1 MLTMLLSISPDQAN
15 NELLDTKRER
25 DMLKEEKERE
35 VGALHNKLD
44 VMQTSYEAI
53 IQVIHS

>member
-1 MLTMLLSISPDQAN
+1 
-15 NELLDTKRER
+15 
-25 DMLKEEKERE
+25 MLKEEKERE

-53 IQVIHS
+53 IQVTHAYIVQNDDTHFAHFRKHLTL